1 MYSHTCI
8 FLHFWRTESV
18 KPCKGIFKTDGA
30 LKKMKDML
38 QSSRQDIPRIAIVMA
53 DASNYASHSLEKQ
66 AKAIHKDG
74 VTIIGVGKLIYIG
87 ST

>member
-1 MYSHTCI
+1 MRAET
-8 FLHFWRTESV
+8 V

-38 QSSRQDIPRIAIVMA
+38 QSARQDVPRVAVVMA

-74 VTIIGVGKLIYIG
+74 VTIIGVGKYENKSNTNIECIAQ
-87 ST
+87 